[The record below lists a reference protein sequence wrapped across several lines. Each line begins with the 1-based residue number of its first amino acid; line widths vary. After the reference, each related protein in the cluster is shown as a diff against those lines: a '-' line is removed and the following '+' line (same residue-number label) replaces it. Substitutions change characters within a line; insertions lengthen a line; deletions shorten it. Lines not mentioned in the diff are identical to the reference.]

1 MLSQRFIMPCQK
13 RLCIC
18 VEYLKFNNPKD
29 LKFYDKCFNLHLQNN
44 TIEEICKPYKK
55 YINYKNLKK

>member
-1 MLSQRFIMPCQK
+1 MPCQK